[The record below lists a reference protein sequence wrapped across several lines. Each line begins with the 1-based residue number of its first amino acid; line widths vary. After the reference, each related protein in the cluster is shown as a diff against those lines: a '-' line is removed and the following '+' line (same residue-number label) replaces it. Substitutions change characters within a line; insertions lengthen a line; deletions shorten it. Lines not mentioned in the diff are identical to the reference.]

1 MTDETYNPDATDGD
15 GDGVV
20 QDGTEFERPVG
31 TQLEGFDADAT
42 DGDGDG
48 LVQDGTKFERP
59 APKPTVITGKSVG
72 GSDEAQVLAPVEN
85 GVIGTATEK
94 KPAPKPSAP
103 KKAEHEDKVALFSEK
118 NVFWDG
124 VGRVSKGYNF
134 VSESEAKKWLKQNY
148 SFLRLAT
155 PEEIKQEF
163 GK

>member
-15 GDGVV
+15 GDGIV

-48 LVQDGTKFERP
+48 MVQDGTKFERP
-59 APKPTVITGKSVG
+59 VKPTVIDGKSYG
-72 GSDEAQVLAPVEN
+72 GSDETEVLGPVKD
-85 GVIGTATEK
+85 GVIGAVK
-94 KPAPKPSAP
+94 AKKAAPKPAPP
-103 KKAEHEDKVALFSEK
+103 KTTGREDKVALFSEK
-118 NVFWDG
+118 NVMWQDH
-124 VGRVSKGYNF
+124 GRIQKGYNF
-134 VSESEAKKWLKQNY
+134 IPESLAKKWLDREFP
-148 SFLRLAT
+148 FLRLAT